1 MSSWEGKS
9 KGSVLGYR
17 IFVWS
22 LKTFGVRAA
31 YALLFPV
38 TYFYYLFSRKAAA
51 SLRDFYVIALP
62 AERNTA
68 KLIRQ
73 TFLVFGRTLVDR
85 VALGMGLYG
94 NYTFRSTG
102 REYMRDSFEK
112 GQGCLLISAHLGN
125 WEIAGNLLEQ
135 LEMPINVVML
145 DAENEQLKAY
155 LKSQNRQAT
164 YDVIPI
170 KNDMSHLLGIRIAL
184 QRGEI
189 VCIHGDRFVPGAR
202 TMDADFFGK
211 PAPFPQGPFQVAA
224 KFKVPYHI
232 VFALKDGVY
241 GYKFSS
247 TPGKIT
253 DNPEEVLHD
262 FVTELEKQVV
272 QHPEQWFNFYNF
284 YAKPEK

>member
-22 LKTFGVRAA
+22 LKTFGVRSA
-31 YALLFPV
+31 YALLHPV
-38 TYFYYLFSRKAAA
+38 TYFYYLFSAKAANE
-51 SLRDFYVIALP
+51 LKRFYEKVLP
-62 AERNTA
+62 DKKPHNR
-68 KLIRQ
+68 LIRR

-85 VALGMGLYG
+85 VALGLGMHG

-102 REYMRDSFEK
+102 REFMRESFEK

-145 DAENEQLKAY
+145 DAENEQLKLY
-155 LKSQNRQAT
+155 LASQNRKAT
-164 YDVIPI
+164 FKVIPI

-184 QRGEI
+184 QNGEI

-202 TMDADFFGK
+202 TMEADFFGQ
-211 PAPFPQGPFQVAA
+211 AAHFPQGPFQVAA

-253 DNPEEVLHD
+253 DNPHEVLND
-262 FVTELEKQVV
+262 FVNELENRVSE
-272 QHPEQWFNFYNF
+272 HPEQWFNFYNF